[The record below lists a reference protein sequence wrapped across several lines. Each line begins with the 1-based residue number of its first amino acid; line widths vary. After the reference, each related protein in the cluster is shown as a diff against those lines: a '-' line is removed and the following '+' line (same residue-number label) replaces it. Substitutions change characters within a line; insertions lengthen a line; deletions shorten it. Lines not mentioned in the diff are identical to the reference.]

1 MAMHSNYIDTML
13 ATRMREGK
21 TLELTLTDFPD
32 DRPVCVWD
40 IMVDFVTDPS
50 KACDMTLQ
58 HALMV
63 AETYNQ
69 YDFLQGRCL
78 CDKVVLKY
86 MESLKQQERDETL
99 DIGVWVD
106 ALSISFAANLT
117 SSYQKG
123 SEFIQ
128 PILNQKQILEFYC
141 PLMFSESLV
150 EKLVPVLLDLVEKN
164 PSLELLPTRAVSAE
178 DIKSRLF
185 PRLYTAEWEAYSS
198 RPWIHANGFSCIELT
213 GSGIPGVDGVFS
225 CSKHEITYERSHPVP
240 IEGVESKIVITWE
253 RQKWKIY
260 ATVESSGKETL
271 LWSTQF
277 NATMSLPPRRGWM
290 PVHIILAGEGKP
302 VINYIHSLDGIDGQ
316 D

>member
-1 MAMHSNYIDTML
+1 MSPTAKKRRLTKKRRTKTHDLSPTRLKSSAPDLKIVILYGDYVCTRWYYSRVMAMHSNYIDTML

-99 DIGVWVD
+99 DIGVLVD

-164 PSLELLPTRAVSAE
+164 PSFDLLPTRAVSAE

-185 PRLYTAEWEAYSS
+185 PRLYTAEWEAY
-198 RPWIHANGFSCIELT
+198 
-213 GSGIPGVDGVFS
+213 
-225 CSKHEITYERSHPVP
+225 
-240 IEGVESKIVITWE
+240 
-253 RQKWKIY
+253 
-260 ATVESSGKETL
+260 
-271 LWSTQF
+271 
-277 NATMSLPPRRGWM
+277 
-290 PVHIILAGEGKP
+290 
-302 VINYIHSLDGIDGQ
+302 
-316 D
+316 